1 MRCDARSESCA
12 PVGKPANAD
21 VPGLSFRFFVFR
33 LQLCQKLLTIRALP
47 QSGEVLVL
55 LDVAAFLKPLA
66 TARLSKVRAAQRICL
81 TCNAFTPI
89 LANAL
94 QSPHTQMAPRTVRL
108 LFA

>member
-1 MRCDARSESCA
+1 
-12 PVGKPANAD
+12 
-21 VPGLSFRFFVFR
+21 
-33 LQLCQKLLTIRALP
+33 
-47 QSGEVLVL
+47 L